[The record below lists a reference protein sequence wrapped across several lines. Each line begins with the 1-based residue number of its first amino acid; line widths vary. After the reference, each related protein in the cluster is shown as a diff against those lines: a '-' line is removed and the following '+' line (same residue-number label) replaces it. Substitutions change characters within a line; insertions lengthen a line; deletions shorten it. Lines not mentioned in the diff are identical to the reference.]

1 MIDFV
6 NYCSEKIVLKN
17 PLALFRILVP
27 LLQIDVRFFMISGLW
42 FSGLQLLCS
51 CDNEAD
57 SNVFLLPQKKKKK
70 NQNKINGGKVQ
81 IQIHHILSI
90 FIFYLN

>member
-27 LLQIDVRFFMISGLW
+27 LLQIDVRFFMISGL
-42 FSGLQLLCS
+42 
-51 CDNEAD
+51 
-57 SNVFLLPQKKKKK
+57 
-70 NQNKINGGKVQ
+70 
-81 IQIHHILSI
+81 
-90 FIFYLN
+90 